1 MIKVLTLIAVVF
13 RADKAHAFHHLLT
26 TNSKRTLPS
35 PLPLHHFLEPQRP
48 VPAPLRVARQ
58 NAKGDLAEDDGNGD
72 EAAVVDWDALTAEL
86 LAAEDEDDGLNDGDW
101 LPDREK
107 ARQRNEEAR
116 RIYAERVV
124 QQQQQQSSSPQ
135 PQSSQNKKDGNT
147 EQQSSSAT
155 ASRPTPYTDE
165 EEDVIAAM
173 GGKTHHPQ
181 RRREQG
187 FLGDSTLQ
195 EIATDYS
202 VPISYIADVLC
213 MWGVPVPIDT
223 NEQLG
228 NLVTGEQAFALLEA
242 VNSLDVSQL
251 HDRYSNT
258 NILNLC
264 AEWDMDL
271 RAAFEMCMKEG
282 WSVPFGVRTCLRVEQ
297 ENELLRVLGDQGKLD
312 MSPYQEEDDDE

>member
-1 MIKVLTLIAVVF
+1 MLKLLTLIALIF
-13 RADKAHAFHHLLT
+13 RADKTHAFHPLLT
-26 TNSKRTLPS
+26 TNSKRPLPS
-35 PLPLHHFLEPQRP
+35 PLPLHHLEPRP
-48 VPAPLRVARQ
+48 AVPAPLFVAQQ
-58 NAKGDLAEDDGNGD
+58 NAKDDLAEDEGNGD
-72 EAAVVDWDALTAEL
+72 EAAGVDWDALTAEL

-124 QQQQQQSSSPQ
+124 QQQQQQQSSSPQ
-135 PQSSQNKKDGNT
+135 PQSSQNEKNGKA
-147 EQQSSSAT
+147 EK
-155 ASRPTPYTDE
+155 PTPYTDE

-264 AEWDMDL
+264 AEWDLDL

-312 MSPYQEEDDDE
+312 MSPYQEEEDDE